1 MHLFR
6 IRQTFILADMTTD
19 RQPAYR
25 VIAESIRSDIL
36 ARRLVPG
43 DRLPVETDL
52 ADRFGVS
59 RSTVREALR
68 ELASQ
73 SLVETTRGA
82 TGGTFVVVPTAESL
96 SHSLS
101 MGIELLAGS
110 RDLRVAEMLEAR
122 ELLEIPATRLA
133 ADRATVD
140 QLAAIQ
146 QYLDSRRAEEAA
158 GGDLMANWNLH
169 TLVVRAANNP
179 LLELMAEP
187 IFHVLQTRFATVR
200 ASNSFRRQVEHDH
213 RRIGHAVMSRDPVAA
228 AEAMFE
234 HLEYLRPSYKEF
246 DTRLG
251 RR

>member
-1 MHLFR
+1 LSS
-6 IRQTFILADMTTD
+6 IRQTFSLIGVTTD
-19 RQPAYR
+19 RPPAYR
-25 VIAESIRSDIL
+25 AIADSIRSDIL

-43 DRLPVETDL
+43 DRLPVETAL

-96 SHSLS
+96 AHSLS

-110 RDLRVAEMLEAR
+110 SDLNVAQMLEAR
-122 ELLEIPATRLA
+122 ELLELPATRFA
-133 ADRATVD
+133 
-140 QLAAIQ
+140 
-146 QYLDSRRAEEAA
+146 SRRATPQQLATIGAYLESRQYDEST
-158 GGDLMANWNLH
+158 GKELIANWNFH

-187 IFHVLQTRFATVR
+187 IFHVLQTRFAAIR
-200 ASNSFRRQVEHDH
+200 ASSSFRRHVEDDH
-213 RRIGHAVMSRDPVAA
+213 RKIGRAIMDGDEERAA
-228 AEAMFE
+228 TGMLQ
-234 HLEYLRPSYKEF
+234 HLEYLRPSYQEF

-251 RR
+251 RP